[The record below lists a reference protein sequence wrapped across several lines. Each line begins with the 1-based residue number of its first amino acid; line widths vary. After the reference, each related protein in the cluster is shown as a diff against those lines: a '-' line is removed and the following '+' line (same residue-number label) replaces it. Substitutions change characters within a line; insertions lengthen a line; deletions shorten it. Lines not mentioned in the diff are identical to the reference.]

1 MQDNPPYLLQCIRLG
16 MLLQDPNE
24 LDTVEPW
31 HFGDPVL
38 RSIVGAL
45 KARKVKFDG
54 SNQTSVGEMAE
65 LPMFLHELGCDAGVQ
80 CVRDARLAIRE
91 TVEADGAFVQALDE
105 LSKITQVTVN
115 GRLPSEAKRRFAE
128 LVLKTA
134 EERETIRKQ
143 ALEAIR

>member
-54 SNQTSVGEMAE
+54 SNKSDVGEMAE

-80 CVRDARLAIRE
+80 CVRDARLAIRDR
-91 TVEADGAFVQALDE
+91 VEVDGAFVKALE
-105 LSKITQVTVN
+105 ALEKITNVTVN
-115 GRLPSEAKRRFAE
+115 GDLPSEAKRRFADA
-128 LVLKTA
+128 VLKGTDP
-134 EERETIRKQ
+134 R
-143 ALEAIR
+143 